1 MGSSSTKRQDAF
13 FTGGPPVCITRHP
26 ALRTKK
32 ISRQALWSRSRHSR
46 LLTCIPNRLRCGYPL
61 YIELGK
67 PVEQGKMQSALL
79 AQAAGALL
87 SSGKSA
93 SLQDDLKK
101 RFGIDTFN
109 VDSQGG
115 DFRNSIVSVGKY
127 LTPDLYVS
135 IGRSIFTG
143 DNQFTV
149 TYSLS
154 KNWEVQSKTGN
165 ESGATLLLVKVR

>member
-1 MGSSSTKRQDAF
+1 
-13 FTGGPPVCITRHP
+13 
-26 ALRTKK
+26 
-32 ISRQALWSRSRHSR
+32 
-46 LLTCIPNRLRCGYPL
+46 
-61 YIELGK
+61 
-67 PVEQGKMQSALL
+67 MQSALL